1 MKKIV
6 LFPLNND
13 TELLIKNRSSEASYQ
28 IAAVTGFV
36 EDKYRLEELQRESK
50 IYCDVDFEKCINM
63 ADAIVFADNTMRHD
77 YNGFRERVLKA
88 IEKKRKYI

>member
-50 IYCDVDFEKCINM
+50 IYCDVDF
-63 ADAIVFADNTMRHD
+63 
-77 YNGFRERVLKA
+77 
-88 IEKKRKYI
+88 

>member
-63 ADAIVFADNTMRHD
+63 ADAIVFA
-77 YNGFRERVLKA
+77 VLIVVLLVKPTGLMGKN
-88 IEKKRKYI
+88 IQEKV